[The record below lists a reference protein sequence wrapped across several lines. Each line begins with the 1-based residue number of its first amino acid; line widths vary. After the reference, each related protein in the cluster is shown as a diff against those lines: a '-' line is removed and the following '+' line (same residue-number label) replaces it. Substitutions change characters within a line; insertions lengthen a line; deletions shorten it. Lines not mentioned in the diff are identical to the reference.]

1 MPPGELGKLPPGLF
15 GKEIGGDGGGDGLA
29 VAASSRLIVPD
40 RCNWRC
46 ALLAADFCGP
56 PLRIAS
62 FSALA
67 ASSSNAWIS
76 SKLSLACSRNA
87 AARSAAASAAA
98 AAAASVGPREAARG
112 GGGGW
117 AIRGAG
123 ICFMP

>member
-1 MPPGELGKLPPGLF
+1 M
-15 GKEIGGDGGGDGLA
+15 GGDGGGDGLA

-87 AARSAAASAAA
+87 AARSAAASAASA
-98 AAAASVGPREAARG
+98 AAAAAAAASSVGPREAARG
-112 GGGGW
+112 GGGGS

-123 ICFMP
+123 ICLMP